1 MFENLET
8 QVTVDEY
15 GASIDDL
22 QFKDIQTIDTKW
34 YVLKFC
40 CFFPGA
46 VLFVSY

>member
-34 YVLKFC
+34 YVLSFAALLKNC
-40 CFFPGA
+40 AACFFT
-46 VLFVSY
+46 